1 MSTRR
6 TRSSIVVMLVIAL
19 FGAVPGL
26 LMWGVQMAWIPFW
39 AAGVVNGLGHYRGYR
54 NFDCADASTNLFPI
68 GILIGGEELHNNH
81 HAFATSARLSNRW
94 YEFDIGWMYIR
105 LLALLGLARVKRLA
119 PVTRIGAPRAVID
132 GATLEALINNRYDV
146 LARYGRSLKKLYR
159 EELVKLQDQ
168 ASYKGLKRWLV
179 ADAGHIPDD
188 WRQRLDG
195 LLARSQK
202 LATFY
207 AMREELR
214 QRWGRRGVTC
224 CVPPR
229 ANRASPNARCT
240 PGLGPTST
248 GARCWRAGVT

>member
-1 MSTRR
+1 M
-6 TRSSIVVMLVIAL
+6 
-19 FGAVPGL
+19 P
-26 LMWGVQMAWIPFW
+26 
-39 AAGVVNGLGHYRGYR
+39 
-54 NFDCADASTNLFPI
+54 
-68 GILIGGEELHNNH
+68 
-81 HAFATSARLSNRW
+81 
-94 YEFDIGWMYIR
+94 
-105 LLALLGLARVKRLA
+105 RLA

-207 AMREELR
+207 AMRVELTGLWNRSNASREQLVADLQAWCQKAEASGIR
-214 QRWGRRGVTC
+214 QLQELSIRLRSYVL
-224 CVPPR
+224 
-229 ANRASPNARCT
+229 A
-240 PGLGPTST
+240 
-248 GARCWRAGVT
+248 